1 MTHDDLI
8 PNYKIQPAAAGN
20 GVCLLLTT
28 RSLDFTKENCQT
40 IISRAP
46 TPNNG
51 TGKPLWPLR
60 WEHFYI
66 LCPEANGRCKRQFVA
81 SIRVLL
87 RYISTSESFL
97 KKKRKN
103 KKIKVTYR
111 FEFILSPVEFCE
123 EGPIV
128 FGLVYHHLLQ
138 TCRQFLQIS
147 EDILHGRYH
156 L

>member
-1 MTHDDLI
+1 MAQESHFDPFGGNIFIFYAQKPT
-8 PNYKIQPAAAGN
+8 AGAN
-20 GVCLLLTT
+20 A
-28 RSLDFTKENCQT
+28 S
-40 IISRAP
+40 
-46 TPNNG
+46 
-51 TGKPLWPLR
+51 LWPLLGFYYPTFQQVN
-60 WEHFYI
+60 HFW
-66 LCPEANGRCKRQFVA
+66 
-81 SIRVLL
+81 
-87 RYISTSESFL
+87 